1 MAIDFDA
8 VLAHPGARDAL
19 MSRLSQDMREE
30 LARENDPKYT
40 EGVLQDFAHE
50 NLGDFTDQVLCLSW
64 DGNAPGNSGALY
76 VGHWMG
82 MYFITSSDY
91 DPSGPYFS
99 VDDVL
104 CQEYFSIET
113 SRAEVSGSLPTD
125 TLLDVAGG
133 VCGGD
138 DEVMVNDVPYH
149 WVDGTLRR
157 TEDAEPLLVEHV
169 VAKGTTDFS
178 LNARMPARTKGG
190 WSILARGKWSQGPYH
205 EGRLTYEYGKDSDGV
220 RYLRAVDGSSRR
232 VVAIATRVDLSGGD
246 REIARALYDAAVEAR
261 NLALED
267 F

>member
-19 MSRLSQDMREE
+19 IKRLPQDILAE
-30 LARENDPKYT
+30 LVRENDPRYT
-40 EGVLQDFAHE
+40 EGVLHDYAHD
-50 NLGDFTDQVLCLSW
+50 NLGELTDQVLCLSW

-76 VGHWMG
+76 VSHWMG

-91 DPSGPYFS
+91 EPSGPYFS
-99 VDDVL
+99 INDVL
-104 CQEYFSIET
+104 RAEYFSIET

-149 WVDGTLRR
+149 WVGGTLRR
-157 TEDAEPLLVEHV
+157 TDDADPLLIEHV
-169 VAKGTTDFS
+169 VAKGTTDDS

-205 EGRLTYEYGKDSDGV
+205 EGRLTYEFAKDAVGV
-220 RYLRAVDGSSRR
+220 RYLRTVDGSSRR
-232 VVAIATRVDLSGGD
+232 VVAIATRVDPAGGD
-246 REIARALYDAAVEAR
+246 REIARALYEAAVQAR
-261 NLALED
+261 NIALED

>member
-8 VLAHPGARDAL
+8 VLAHPGAREAL
-19 MSRLSQDMREE
+19 MGRLTSEMREE
-30 LARENDPKYT
+30 LVRLNDPDYT
-40 EGVLQDFAHE
+40 EGVLHDFAHD

-76 VGHWMG
+76 VGRWLG

-99 VDDVL
+99 IEEVL
-104 CQEYFSIET
+104 REEYFSIET

-125 TLLDVAGG
+125 TLLRVAEGVGGGNDV
-133 VCGGD
+133 
-138 DEVMVNDVPYH
+138 VMVNDVPYH
-149 WVDGTLRR
+149 WVDGELRR
-157 TEDAEPLLVEHV
+157 TEDAGPLLLEHV
-169 VAKGTTDFS
+169 VAKGTTDVS

-205 EGRLTYEYGKDSDGV
+205 EGTLTYEYGKDADGV
-220 RYLRAVDGSSRR
+220 RYLRAVNGSERR
-232 VVAIATRVDLSGGD
+232 LVAIATRVDPAGGD

-261 NLALED
+261 NIELEG

>member
-8 VLAHPGARDAL
+8 VLAHKGVREAL
-19 MSRLSQDMREE
+19 MAGLSPEMREE
-30 LARENDPKYT
+30 LVREDDPDYT
-40 EGVLQDFAHE
+40 EGVLHDFAHD

-76 VGHWMG
+76 VGRWLG

-99 VDDVL
+99 IEEVL
-104 CQEYFSIET
+104 SEEHFSIET

-125 TLLDVAGG
+125 ALLDVAQG

-138 DEVMVNDVPYH
+138 DVVMVNDIPYH
-149 WVDGTLRR
+149 WVDGGLRR
-157 TEDAEPLLVEHV
+157 TEDADPLLLDHV
-169 VAKGTTDFS
+169 VAKGTTDNS

-205 EGRLTYEYGKDSDGV
+205 EGTLTYEYGKDADGV
-220 RYLRAVDGSSRR
+220 RYLRAVNGSERR
-232 VVAIATRVDLSGGD
+232 VVAIATKVDSAGGD

-261 NLALED
+261 NIALED